1 MSTMRFMEWMIES
14 FYCDTWLLTQVN
26 DIDLSLLLLNYV
38 VAVCYP
44 MYSGEFQ
51 ATTDE
56 MT

>member
-1 MSTMRFMEWMIES
+1 MEWMIES